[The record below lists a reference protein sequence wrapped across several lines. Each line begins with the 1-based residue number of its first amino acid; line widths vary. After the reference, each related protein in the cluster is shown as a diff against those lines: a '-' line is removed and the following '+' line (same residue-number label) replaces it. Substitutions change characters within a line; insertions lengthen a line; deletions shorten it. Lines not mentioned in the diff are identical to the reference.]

1 VIDVDEAADA
11 IYDTGG
17 FGESVTFT
25 GGITVNAIFT
35 TATDESVS
43 QGITIE
49 AMKPTLMCKTSGITA
64 VKPKHTVTVRS
75 TVYVVE
81 RIEKIGTGDS
91 VVYLSKQ

>member
-35 TATDESVS
+35 PATEGTNAFGVEVEGARD
-43 QGITIE
+43 
-49 AMKPTLMCKTSGITA
+49 TLMCRTSEITA
-64 VKPKHTVTVRS
+64 VKPRHTVVVRS
-75 TVYVVE
+75 VTYTVIT
-81 RIEKIGTGDS
+81 IEDVGTGDS
-91 VVYLSKQ
+91 VVQLKT

>member
-35 TATDESVS
+35 PATEGTIGLRGRGRGGERHADVPDVS
-43 QGITIE
+43 E
-49 AMKPTLMCKTSGITA
+49 ITA
-64 VKPKHTVTVRS
+64 VKPRHTVVVRS
-75 TVYVVE
+75 VTYTVIK
-81 RIEKIGTGDS
+81 IEDVGTGDS
-91 VVYLSKQ
+91 VVQLKT